1 MHMRVLLDFSQH
13 PYSLLEHVEEGGDPL
28 MHYRR
33 CKVCLSGILC
43 YQAGSTNIPFCIHLL
58 PLLSISMWPGGREH
72 EMGELNCSTLRSEE
86 ELSDNV
92 AWHAKKFI

>member
-1 MHMRVLLDFSQH
+1 MHMRVLLDFSHH
-13 PYSLLEHVEEGGDPL
+13 PYSLLEHAEEGGDPL

-58 PLLSISMWPGGREH
+58 PLLSLCGQEAERH
-72 EMGELNCSTLRSEE
+72 EMGELNCSRLRSEE

-92 AWHAKKFI
+92 A